1 MLAIYAPIRSS
12 FSCSLISDVNLSGE
26 MREHEKKEWELLD
39 SGEKITNK

>member
-26 MREHEKKEWELLD
+26 MREHEKEWELLD